1 MQDRLIGKKNNIVLF
16 LYLQD
21 TCLPSYLHSICL
33 LLQCDESDVRHTA
46 ASAWPVL
53 LSLCSFGKEEES
65 VSLCSFN
72 KEEEIVS
79 LCSFDKE
86 EEIVSG
92 LQTLRLEENQA
103 EKTESDELLST
114 KFLIRDA
121 SRKSARKVLAKNNP
135 VVLDVNHLPK
145 SLRCSD
151 VLRAMFHFTGN

>member
-1 MQDRLIGKKNNIVLF
+1 MQDILIGKKNNIVLF

-33 LLQCDESDVRHTA
+33 LLQCDEWDVRHTA

-53 LSLCSFGKEEES
+53 LSLCSFD
-65 VSLCSFN
+65 

-86 EEIVSG
+86 EDIVSG
-92 LQTLRLEENQA
+92 LQTLRLEENKA
-103 EKTESDELLST
+103 GKTESEELLST
-114 KFLIRDA
+114 KFLIREA
-121 SRKSARKVLAKNNP
+121 SRKSVRKVLAKNNP